1 VAGCEVNIMRFMKD
15 EEAVSPVIGVIL
27 MVAIT
32 VILAAVIAVFVFGL
46 AGDLESGAQKD
57 VQLTAGTANDGSVYF
72 TVFSGSDID
81 KLTQIN
87 ITNGTG
93 VYLFNGTDLQTGRKL
108 DTIYPKSGESV
119 IATGYFN
126 DDTSQVLGKSSN

>member
-1 VAGCEVNIMRFMKD
+1 MRFTKE

-57 VQLTAGTANDGSVYF
+57 VRVQVSSDSAGNVVF
-72 TVFSGSDID
+72 VIFSGSDLGSISS
-81 KLTQIN
+81 LTAS
-87 ITNGTG
+87 NGTATSDI
-93 VYLFNGTDLQTGRKL
+93 VFTGAENTTVGAQLPTPFAKG
-108 DTIYPKSGESV
+108 DSSV
-119 IATGYFN
+119 VLTATFN
-126 DDTSQVLGKSSN
+126 DGTSQVLAKT